1 MLSKLD
7 VAATEPG
14 RPGAFR
20 EEREEEGSEGEKVQ
34 VPEGGGEE
42 EGEPL

>member
-14 RPGAFR
+14 RPRAFR
-20 EEREEEGSEGEKVQ
+20 EEREGSEGGGDERGK
-34 VPEGGGEE
+34 VPEGEE